1 MAVEQTPDPL
11 ERATIALRDETET
24 GWVEVSQSVMDRV
37 RTLVTPASSVISF
50 TDGGQAGRGARGSV
64 VRVSGRVLVPRL
76 RDAVDTPDRA
86 ADSVDIEVDDDRCT
100 AIRIALVCRYGLDL
114 QAEGRATR
122 AAAAGV
128 VRELL
133 GDDPDFDPE
142 RDITIEVVDVVDGDP
157 HSR

>member
-37 RTLVTPASSVISF
+37 RTLVTPASAVISF
-50 TDGGQAGRGARGSV
+50 TDDGRAERGARGSV
-64 VRVSGRVLVPRL
+64 VRVSGRILAPRL

-114 QAEGRATR
+114 QAEGRAART
-122 AAAAGV
+122 AAAAV

-133 GDDPDFDPE
+133 GHDPDFDPE
-142 RDITIEVVDVVDGDP
+142 RDIAIDVVDVVDGDP
-157 HSR
+157 HTD